1 MAIAETI
8 HGVLLSETMDL
19 KSFYDL
25 DFGDRA
31 RDVRLLNPDE
41 VQDPGAIRFAVCWL
55 PGPDA
60 FAPYPNMEMAMSV
73 GAGVDALLNHPG
85 LGDDV
90 AICRVRDPHQAD
102 LMAGYAVHEVLH
114 VERGFAQMQ
123 ADQDAAQWRPL
134 PMRAPKELKVAV
146 LGHGTMGAA
155 VARALARLG
164 FSVTVACRRPPR
176 DPEQG
181 VTYTTGDGAVM
192 QAVDGAKM
200 VINVLPL
207 TPQTE
212 NVLNKDLFERLA
224 TGAWLVQIGRGEHLH
239 EEDFIAALDSGQLS
253 GASLDVFREEP
264 LPADHPFWQDRRLRI
279 TPHIASDSMPYIV
292 SEQALLSARELL
304 AGQPLSL
311 AVDPTQGY

>member
-1 MAIAETI
+1 MANVETI

-41 VQDPGAIRFAVCWL
+41 IRHADSIRFAVCWL

-60 FAPYPNMEMAMSV
+60 FAPYPNLEMAMSV

-114 VERGFAQMQ
+114 VERGFAQMRT
-123 ADQDAAQWRPL
+123 DQESARWRPL
-134 PMRAPKELKVAV
+134 PMRAPNELKVAV

-155 VARALARLG
+155 VAKALARLG

-176 DPEQG
+176 DASQG
-181 VTYTTGDGAVM
+181 ITYTTGEDAVM
-192 QAVDGAKM
+192 QAVDGANM

-212 NVLNKDLFERLA
+212 KALNKELFERLA

-239 EEDFIAALDSGQLS
+239 EDDFVAALDSGQLS